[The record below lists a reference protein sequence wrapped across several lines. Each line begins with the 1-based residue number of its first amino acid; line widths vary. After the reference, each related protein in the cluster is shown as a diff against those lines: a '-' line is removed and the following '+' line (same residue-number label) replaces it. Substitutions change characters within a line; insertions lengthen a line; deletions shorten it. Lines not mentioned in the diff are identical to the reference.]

1 MVRWATAGKV
11 PLGRRL
17 MTARPGRLVAGVLA
31 IGLAL
36 MMILLLDGLWAG
48 VQERA
53 TTYEDHLGADLVV
66 VAPGTESLFSDRSTL
81 PAEVAGV
88 VAAVPGVT
96 GTSRARTM
104 YTILEL
110 HGDKAAAAV
119 VGFAPG
125 GPGEPWD
132 LAEGRAPA
140 DGEVAVDRLLS
151 QEHGLALGDALPL
164 MGRNLTVV
172 GLTDDTAMFMTPLV
186 FVTESTLTDVL
197 GAAGTTGVVLVT
209 TENPEATAERLRS
222 QGLTV
227 RTPAELAGAA
237 RELTTRI
244 FGVPIRLMVA
254 VAFAAGVLIVA
265 LVSYTVVAEHR
276 RDLGVLKA
284 IGAPAARLQFVT
296 LTVTL
301 GFSVV
306 GGLVA
311 VGLLAV
317 ARLAVTAWQ
326 PAFIV
331 AVTPA
336 ALGRTAVAAAAMA
349 LLAAWV
355 PARQVSRV
363 DAATA
368 FRSGS

>member
-1 MVRWATAGKV
+1 M

-17 MTARPGRLVAGVLA
+17 MTARPVRLVAGVLA

-53 TTYEDHLGADLVV
+53 STYEDHLGADLVV
-66 VAPGTESLFSDRSTL
+66 VAPGTASLFSDRSIL
-81 PAEVAGV
+81 PSEVAQV
-88 VAAVPGVT
+88 VAAVPEVSGA
-96 GTSRARTM
+96 SPARMM

-110 HGDKAAAAV
+110 HGGKAAAAV
-119 VGFAPG
+119 AGFAPG
-125 GPGEPWD
+125 GPGGPWA
-132 LAEGRAPA
+132 LAQGRAPG
-140 DGEVAVDRLLS
+140 DGEIAVDRLMAE
-151 QEHGLALGDALPL
+151 EHGLSLGDSLPL
-164 MGRNLTVV
+164 MGRDLEVV
-172 GLTDDTAMFMTPLV
+172 GLTDQTSMFMTPLI
-186 FVTESTLTDVL
+186 FATESTLSDIL
-197 GAAGTTGVVLVT
+197 GAGGTTEVVLVST
-209 TENPEATAERLRS
+209 DDPGAVAERLRS

-227 RTPAELAGAA
+227 RTPAELADAA

-244 FGVPIRLMVA
+244 FGGPIRLMVA

-265 LVSYTVVAEHR
+265 LVSYTIVAEHR
-276 RDLGVLKA
+276 RELGVLKA
-284 IGAPAARLQFVT
+284 IGASSARLRLVT
-296 LTVTL
+296 VRLTL
-301 GFSVV
+301 GLSLFGS
-306 GGLVA
+306 LVA
-311 VGLLAV
+311 AGLLLV

-331 AVTPA
+331 SITPT
-336 ALGRTAVAAAAMA
+336 ALGRTAVTATAMA
-349 LLAAWV
+349 LIAAWV

>member
-1 MVRWATAGKV
+1 MVDWARTGRV

-17 MTARPGRLVAGVLA
+17 MTARRTRLGAGVVA

-53 TTYEDHLGADLVV
+53 TAYEDNLGAQLVV

-81 PAEVAGV
+81 PGEVADA

-96 GTSRARTM
+96 GTTRARTM

-110 HGDKAAAAV
+110 HGGKAAAAV
-119 VGFAPG
+119 VAFTPG
-125 GPGEPWD
+125 GAGGPWD
-132 LAEGRAPA
+132 LAAGRPPA
-140 DGEVAVDRLLS
+140 DGEVAVDRLLAE
-151 QEHGLALGDALPL
+151 EHDLGLGDSLPV
-164 MGRNLTVV
+164 MGRNLRVV
-172 GLTDDTAMFMTPLV
+172 GLTDDTAMFMTPLI
-186 FVTESTLTDVL
+186 FTTESTLTGIL
-197 GAAGTTGVVLVT
+197 GATGTTGVVLVS
-209 TENPEATAERLRS
+209 TENPDAVAERLRS

-244 FGVPIRLMVA
+244 FGGPIRLMVA

-265 LVSYTVVAEHR
+265 LVSYTVVAEQR
-276 RDLGVLKA
+276 RELGVLKA
-284 IGAPAARLQFVT
+284 IGASTVRLRLVT
-296 LTVTL
+296 LTMTL
-301 GFSVV
+301 GFSLI

-311 VGLLAV
+311 AALLAV
-317 ARLAVTAWQ
+317 ARVVVTAWQ
-326 PAFIV
+326 PTFLV
-331 AVTPA
+331 AITPT

>member
-1 MVRWATAGKV
+1 
-11 PLGRRL
+11 

-81 PAEVAGV
+81 PAELADV

-151 QEHGLALGDALPL
+151 QEHGLALALGDTLPL

-209 TENPEATAERLRS
+209 TGNPEATAERLRS

-227 RTPAELAGAA
+227 RTPEELAGAA

-265 LVSYTVVAEHR
+265 LVSYTIVAEHR

-284 IGAPAARLQFVT
+284 IGAPAARLRLVT
-296 LTVTL
+296 LTLTL

-306 GGLVA
+306 GALVA
-311 VGLLAV
+311 VGLLVV
-317 ARLAVTAWQ
+317 ARLAVSAWQ

-336 ALGRTAVAAAAMA
+336 ALGRTAAAAAAMA